1 MSRLVKVVEEYLDDY
16 NGNTT
21 TPMKL
26 VMFLDAIKHVA
37 RISRIIRQPRGN
49 ALLLGMGGS
58 GRQSL
63 TKLAAFM
70 AEYQL
75 FQVRNYPFVS
85 ALFFLLRSIIT
96 RLTLLLF
103 MFTLILRCDLRC
115 DRLKYVKDTDC

>member
-75 FQVRNYPFVS
+75 FQVRNYRFVS
-85 ALFFLLRSIIT
+85 ALFVLLRSIIT